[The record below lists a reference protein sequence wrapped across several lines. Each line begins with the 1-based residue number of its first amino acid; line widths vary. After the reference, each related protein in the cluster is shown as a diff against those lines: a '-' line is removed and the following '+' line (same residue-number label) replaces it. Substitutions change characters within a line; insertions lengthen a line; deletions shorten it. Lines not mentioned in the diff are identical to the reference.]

1 MPIPA
6 GSWARWLDW
15 ERFGVVLHG
24 AGDAQNAAGGVDM
37 NGWLDEVRITK
48 GVARYS
54 LDSGFAVPTA
64 AYPRF

>member
-1 MPIPA
+1 
-6 GSWARWLDW
+6 
-15 ERFGVVLHG
+15 
-24 AGDAQNAAGGVDM
+24 M
-37 NGWLDEVRITK
+37 NGWLNEVRITK